1 MYSNDTRVC
10 PVYVFP
16 LSSGVLYPSSNNI
29 TSIMALSIAFTV
41 LYMFGIPSY
50 LYYLIKKAVGEVDR
64 NLGTERLYDEIKEV
78 KSKKAEGWEK
88 AAKQL
93 EDDAQKKYQEA
104 VNAYQQAASTL
115 YSSYERKFR
124 YYKIIVL
131 VEKLILIMVCSIR
144 FFYAAKLCFSTV
156 AFPQGLQVNLLLS
169 NAFLIR
175 HFPNTFNQE
184 LQGLQIQK
192 LLTAIVIIA
201 FLIFALVSRPFLDTQ
216 EDFMDI
222 TCRIVNM

>member
-1 MYSNDTRVC
+1 
-10 PVYVFP
+10 
-16 LSSGVLYPSSNNI
+16 
-29 TSIMALSIAFTV
+29 MALSIAFTV

-78 KSKKAEGWEK
+78 RSKKAEGWEK

-131 VEKLILIMVCSIR
+131 VEKLILIMVGSISFLCAATFCFNTVVFCSFFSGKLAPFERVPYQAFSEYFQSRIARASDSKASDSDRHHRVFDFRACFPPFSRRTRR
-144 FFYAAKLCFSTV
+144 FYGHHVPHRQHVSSSM
-156 AFPQGLQVNLLLS
+156 LLES
-169 NAFLIR
+169 
-175 HFPNTFNQE
+175 
-184 LQGLQIQK
+184 
-192 LLTAIVIIA
+192 
-201 FLIFALVSRPFLDTQ
+201 
-216 EDFMDI
+216 
-222 TCRIVNM
+222 